1 MIDRGETPEVPREW
15 VRRENKWRAA
25 RWGIDADLVIDE
37 SGHTRPLR
45 DIVDD
50 LVERLLPIAT
60 ELGCA
65 AELAGLRRIAAEGPS
80 YVRQRGIV
88 AEGGDLPGV
97 VQALRAE
104 LAESIAT
111 EVGGP

>member
-1 MIDRGETPEVPREW
+1 MRGF
-15 VRRENKWRAA
+15 N
-25 RWGIDADLVIDE
+25 
-37 SGHTRPLR
+37 
-45 DIVDD
+45 
-50 LVERLLPIAT
+50 
-60 ELGCA
+60 
-65 AELAGLRRIAAEGPS
+65 LRRSAAEGPS